1 MPKLSIITIN
11 YNNLE
16 GLKKT
21 FESVFA
27 QTFQDFEYIV
37 IDGGSTDGSKEYIAE
52 NDDKINYWVT
62 EPDKGVY
69 HAMNKGIVKASGEYL
84 LFINSGDE
92 LFENN
97 TIEKSHSNLHTE
109 EIIAGN
115 LNFISEKNNY
125 TGKALDEVSFIFMYH
140 NTIWHPSTFI
150 KKEAFAI
157 NGLYDEEMKICSDWK
172 WFILAIFKQKMSY
185 KHINITIAK
194 FYLDGIS
201 SSTENRD
208 VIKKEK
214 EDTFTKYFNFS
225 AIDFEK
231 INEITEERKERIILK
246 DKLESLKKSRLL
258 KLLYKLG
265 IFKAYKYL

>member
-16 GLKKT
+16 GLQKT

-52 NDDKINYWVT
+52 NANKINYWVS

-92 LFENN
+92 LFENS
-97 TIEKSHSNLHTE
+97 TIEKIISDLHTVD
-109 EIIAGN
+109 IIAGS
-115 LNFISEKNNY
+115 LNFISDKNNY
-125 TGKALDEVSFIFMYH
+125 IGYAQEQVSFLYMYH

-150 KKEAFAI
+150 KKEAFETTDF
-157 NGLYDEEMKICSDWK
+157 YDEKMRICSDWK
-172 WFILAIFKQKMSY
+172 WFILATFKNKKSY
-185 KHINITIAK
+185 KKIDTTIAK

-201 SSTENRD
+201 SSQENQNL
-208 VIKKEK
+208 IKKERQ
-214 EDTFTKYFNFS
+214 ETFIKYFNFS
-225 AIDFEK
+225 DIDFKKLDEILDESKRSKVLEYK
-231 INEITEERKERIILK
+231 IN
-246 DKLESLKKSRLL
+246 SLKNSRLL

>member
-21 FESVFA
+21 FESVFM
-27 QTFQDFEYIV
+27 QTYQDFEYIV

-52 NDDKINYWVT
+52 NADKINYWVS

-69 HAMNKGIVKASGEYL
+69 HAMNKGIMKANGEYL

-97 TIEKSHSNLHTE
+97 TIEKSLSNLHTE

-140 NTIWHPSTFI
+140 I
-150 KKEAFAI
+150 
-157 NGLYDEEMKICSDWK
+157 
-172 WFILAIFKQKMSY
+172 
-185 KHINITIAK
+185 
-194 FYLDGIS
+194 
-201 SSTENRD
+201 
-208 VIKKEK
+208 
-214 EDTFTKYFNFS
+214 
-225 AIDFEK
+225 
-231 INEITEERKERIILK
+231 
-246 DKLESLKKSRLL
+246 
-258 KLLYKLG
+258 
-265 IFKAYKYL
+265 